1 MHASLTFW
9 NTDCSPKG
17 TVLAWLCAP
26 ATAEMTLF
34 AKATSRFT
42 RPTLDLIRQLSS
54 RGPNAATLR
63 SCPPRLR

>member
-1 MHASLTFW
+1 VHASLTFW

-17 TVLAWLCAP
+17 TVLPGLLSP

-42 RPTLDLIRQLSS
+42 S
-54 RGPNAATLR
+54 
-63 SCPPRLR
+63 PPST